1 MAEREDIRSRIKRI
15 NPQAEAMLQEFIQTA
30 GEKGLMVFT
39 EDMTYEEK
47 EMVVFE
53 ALIKEGISVEEAE
66 RLTPIRL
73 KEAEDIFNM
82 L

>member
-1 MAEREDIRSRIKRI
+1 MAEREDIKDRVRRI
-15 NPQAEAMLQEFIQTA
+15 NPQAEVILQEFMQTA
-30 GEKGLMVFT
+30 GNIMVFT
-39 EDMTYEEK
+39 EDMTTEEK

-53 ALIKEGISVEEAE
+53 SLIKEGISIEEAE

-73 KEAEDIFNM
+73 KEAEFIFNM